1 MTLWPLAE
9 PWTRL
14 VPLSG
19 ADAEADTLALARLM
33 PDATEAVAEA
43 TTTERVRRSAAE
55 PEARPERAD
64 EASSSEALRW
74 PEAEPDAA
82 AGVTLGRTRAV
93 VGAASVETILTE
105 PVLSWAVE
113 VSASL

>member
-74 PEAEPDAA
+74 PEAEPA